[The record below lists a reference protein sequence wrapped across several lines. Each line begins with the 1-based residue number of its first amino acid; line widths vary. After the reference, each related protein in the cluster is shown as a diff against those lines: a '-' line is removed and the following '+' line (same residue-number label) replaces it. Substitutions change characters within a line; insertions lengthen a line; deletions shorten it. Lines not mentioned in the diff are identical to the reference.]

1 MLLPGIEQGGIF
13 GHADGFFNPEYL
25 GQRANMI
32 RVLVADR
39 LSPKS
44 LDLLNEIPEFE
55 ISERT
60 GLSSAQLL
68 EEIKNADALI
78 ISGSLP
84 LTAELLNRGVDLKLI
99 VRSSDVSGPID
110 AAAARSRNIEVR
122 TAVGHGTA
130 GTKDGVGTDVIA
142 ILKDFFNV

>member
-1 MLLPGIEQGGIF
+1 
-13 GHADGFFNPEYL
+13 
-25 GQRANMI
+25 MI
-32 RVLVADR
+32 RILVADQ
-39 LSPKS
+39 LSPKA

-55 ISERT
+55 INERT

-78 ISGSLP
+78 VGGSLP
-84 LTAELLNRGVDLKLI
+84 LTAEILNRGGDLKLI

-110 AAAARSRNIEVR
+110 AEAARGRNIEIR
-122 TAVGHGTA
+122 TAVGHDTA
-130 GTKDGVGTDVIA
+130 ENRDEVGSDVIA